1 MTRFAAATTAAL
13 LLACGSAHA
22 QVGGTSISPAMP
34 LGVTSPLGLGPGSQV
49 APTGIPM
56 GATELASPGVSP
68 LTSGTLPAIGATT
81 TCFSVGGSVSPAA
94 PGTDSSMSG
103 STFTSGST
111 TMFDGGGLSGGTSG
125 ACAGGA
131 STPMLGAG
139 SASSPTEMGSPS
151 SVSSVGRVGIP
162 LGSTEVGVG
171 GLSPP
176 SVALA
181 PNPIAPLMTLTPLA
195 TNPLTSPSTP
205 LPTVGNTTPCPPIG
219 TGTPSINGRSST
231 FGLPLSGRA
240 GAGASPATS
249 C

>member
-1 MTRFAAATTAAL
+1 MTRFAAATTAAF

-56 GATELASPGVSP
+56 GATELAAPGVSP
-68 LTSGTLPAIGATT
+68 LTSGTLPATGATG
-81 TCFSVGGSVSPAA
+81 TCSNVGGSVPQAA
-94 PGTDSSMSG
+94 PGMGSSIYG
-103 STFTSGST
+103 SST

-131 STPMLGAG
+131 STPMLGAA
-139 SASSPTEMGSPS
+139 SASSPTEMGSS
-151 SVSSVGRVGIP
+151 ASSVGRVGIP

-195 TNPLTSPSTP
+195 ANPLTSPSTP
-205 LPTVGNTTPCPPIG
+205 LPTVGNTSPCPPIG